1 MHTNKAV
8 VFLVIGNLLGI
19 VGTSASQKAMMQFH
33 KHPPFKKRGK
43 KGKIKIKIRELDSV
57 IIV

>member
-33 KHPPFKKRGK
+33 KHPPSK
-43 KGKIKIKIRELDSV
+43 KGEKREK
-57 IIV
+57 